1 MFKVGGGWWQRT
13 GETWEWTM
21 SPRGWAGH
29 RGPHRPG
36 EGLVSAEPSGVG
48 LDTSGLTGLARGWFL
63 QEADPCPRFLG
74 AQPSAVSEDA
84 VWDSTLKCSR

>member
-1 MFKVGGGWWQRT
+1 VFKVGVDGGSGRVRL
-13 GETWEWTM
+13 GVDCEP
-21 SPRGWAGH
+21 SGWAGH
-29 RGPHRPG
+29 RGPHGPG

-48 LDTSGLTGLARGWFL
+48 LDTAGLKGLARGWFL

-84 VWDSTLKCSR
+84 VLGLDP